1 MHMQPSELHMH
12 PNSFFSTVFILKKI
26 IKKLRKE
33 TQLKCQD
40 QIAEGGDV
48 RSGRRS
54 GCIAALLGRWMQ
66 LLHEQD

>member
-12 PNSFFSTVFILKKI
+12 PNSFFHGFHTKENLKN
-26 IKKLRKE
+26 LRKE
-33 TQLKCQD
+33 TQLKCRD